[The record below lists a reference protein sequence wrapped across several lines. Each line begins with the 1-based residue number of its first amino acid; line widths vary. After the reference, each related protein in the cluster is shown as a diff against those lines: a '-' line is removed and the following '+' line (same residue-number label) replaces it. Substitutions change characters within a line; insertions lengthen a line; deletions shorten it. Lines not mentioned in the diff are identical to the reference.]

1 MHLHRIVRL
10 RFLVVIAHPMHLHR
24 IVRLR
29 FLVVIAHPMHLHQTT
44 NFQLKEVKNMKNV
57 LKLKC
62 KNEIKATFS
71 FRQGELWYFRLNEF
85 ETRAIENASQMRP

>member
-1 MHLHRIVRL
+1 
-10 RFLVVIAHPMHLHR
+10 
-24 IVRLR
+24 
-29 FLVVIAHPMHLHQTT
+29 
-44 NFQLKEVKNMKNV
+44 MKNV